1 MEIGVNIE
9 KKQVSCYL
17 IIVLKRMRQKTIVV
31 SEDAF
36 EIVKDFQGGF

>member
-17 IIVLKRMRQKTIVV
+17 IIVLKRMRQKTIAV